1 MNLQSLLIGVVAL
14 IAAYVFVTEFLLK
27 EKVSEQPIETKKE
40 VQSTMSFFITSSNPG
55 NGGNLG
61 GLAGADAYCSTL
73 ASSAGVT
80 GKTWRAYL
88 STTQTEGVP
97 AVHARDRIGT
107 GPWFNAKGEKI
118 ADSVDSL
125 HAENNLNKSTALSE
139 KGEIIN
145 GRGDT
150 PNVHD
155 ILTGSLA
162 DGRASTTAQ
171 ADTTCSN
178 WTSSDAG
185 SALVGHHDRVG
196 RDDSAP
202 MKSWNTAH
210 ASRGCSID
218 ALKSTGGGG
227 LFYCFA
233 TQ

>member
-1 MNLQSLLIGVVAL
+1 MNLQSLLIGGVAL
-14 IAAYVFVTEFLLK
+14 IAAYVVATEYLFK
-27 EKVSEQPIETKKE
+27 KNISEQPAENQKSE
-40 VQSTMSFFITSSNPG
+40 QSTMSFFITSSNLG
-55 NGGNLG
+55 KGGNLG

-88 STTQTEGVP
+88 STTQTEGAP

-107 GPWFNAKGEKI
+107 GPWFNAEGKKM
-118 ADSVDSL
+118 ADTVDSL

-171 ADTTCSN
+171 TDTTCSN

-233 TQ
+233 AE